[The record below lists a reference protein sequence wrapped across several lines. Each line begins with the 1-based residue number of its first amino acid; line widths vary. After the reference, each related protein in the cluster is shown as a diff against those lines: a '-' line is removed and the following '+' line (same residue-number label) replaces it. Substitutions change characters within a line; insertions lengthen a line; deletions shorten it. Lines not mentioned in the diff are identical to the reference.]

1 MVNGA
6 VSLFVGVYLLAV
18 LWGGNEGKLFSLVSE
33 EKGFI
38 KWAGAIITLT
48 YLSRV
53 SGGELG
59 KLINS
64 FGSLALLALLL
75 ANGEKIFGGFTS
87 IYKDDKNE

>member
-38 KWAGAIITLT
+38 KWAGALITLA
-48 YLSRV
+48 YLSRI
-53 SGGELG
+53 SGGKLGEL
-59 KLINS
+59 ISS
-64 FGSLALLALLL
+64 FGALALLALLL
-75 ANGEKIFGGFTS
+75 GNGEKIFGGFS
-87 IYKDDKNE
+87 DIYGSEKK